1 MFSVLPPGPTPT
13 VSTLRTAAGKKSS
26 SMPPA
31 GMQFLF
37 FVWEWSVAAPCDV
50 GRRRPPA
57 ATPSDLSFLCRLRFF
72 LHLSVEPPPVLA
84 RWSLPPPCS
93 PHEPSPA
100 CAGVPPHLSSDNATT
115 AQGTWRAS
123 NPPPCSARRRP
134 SFWSIPLQRHFFS
147 LLGWYEPTYSCGPQR
162 RTRPCSRRLRLA
174 CQPVA
179 MPATAPLP
187 LAGARRQPAL
197 LARISCFSACMT
209 Y

>member
-115 AQGTWRAS
+115 AQGRGGRAIPPLAPPADALVFGPSPFSVIFFLSWAGMNPLIHVGRKDERGPVRGGCGWHANQWRCRQRRRCPLRARAGSLPSLRAS
-123 NPPPCSARRRP
+123 LV
-134 SFWSIPLQRHFFS
+134 F
-147 LLGWYEPTYSCGPQR
+147 
-162 RTRPCSRRLRLA
+162 
-174 CQPVA
+174 QPV
-179 MPATAPLP
+179 
-187 LAGARRQPAL
+187 
-197 LARISCFSACMT
+197 
-209 Y
+209 